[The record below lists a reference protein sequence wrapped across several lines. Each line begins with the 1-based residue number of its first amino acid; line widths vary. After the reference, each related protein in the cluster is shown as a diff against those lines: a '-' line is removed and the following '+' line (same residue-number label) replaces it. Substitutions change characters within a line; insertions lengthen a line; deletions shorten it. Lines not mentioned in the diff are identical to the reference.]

1 MRRFRIRDLDT
12 GLWYEGMDEDLD
24 IIWTS
29 SKTDALVLPPEK
41 REFWEDDEDVEIVE
55 LAEDEFM
62 AAMGCARLPGF

>member
-1 MRRFRIRDLDT
+1 
-12 GLWYEGMDEDLD
+12 MDEDLD